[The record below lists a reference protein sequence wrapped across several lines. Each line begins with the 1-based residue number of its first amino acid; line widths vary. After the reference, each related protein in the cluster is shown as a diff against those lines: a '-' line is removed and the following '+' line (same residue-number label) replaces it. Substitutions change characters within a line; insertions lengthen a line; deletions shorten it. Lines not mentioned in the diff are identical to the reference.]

1 VAFDKDDFIGRE
13 ALLAQREQ
21 GPDRELACLVVEG
34 AAHDCHGFEP
44 VYDGGGS
51 PLAYVASGG
60 YGHVVERSIA
70 LSYLPVEHARPGT
83 ALSVELLGER
93 YPARVV
99 AQPLY
104 DPANERLLS

>member
-1 VAFDKDDFIGRE
+1 M
-13 ALLAQREQ
+13 
-21 GPDRELACLVVEG
+21 EG

-44 VYDGGGS
+44 IYDGDGS

-70 LSYLPVEHARPGT
+70 LSYLPVEHTRPGT

-93 YPARVV
+93 YPARVA